1 MEKLQEL
8 WTQILD
14 VLSKLVI
21 PDWGAL
27 VALLP
32 VILLILIVAWML
44 FVLRQYS
51 RVGPRE
57 RGPGPRQAV
66 APKGV
71 HAPGPSWAPIFTG
84 VGGALV
90 FFGLVFGGWML
101 ILGLTAL
108 ALTLLYW
115 LREAMVEYDHTE
127 APSTLPVIIE
137 HTGPPPGVHV
147 PGPTFLPV
155 VTAVAAAILFAGLVV
170 GGWVLIA
177 AVVCLIV
184 GILGWLRAAVVEYR
198 LTVEADRTG
207 HLRNAP
213 APAFP
218 AGLFTFFVV
227 VMFVAAI
234 VQAGILPPS
243 GASAGT
249 SASAS
254 PGASV
259 AAGGGGAS
267 GGSAAP
273 SGGQPA
279 PAADVTIIA
288 SQVAFTTTQVDGP
301 AGKPFTIAFENND
314 QATQHNVEIK
324 KSDGSDAFKG
334 QIFAGVA
341 TKIYQVPA
349 LPAGTYPFNCS
360 VHPSMTGTL
369 TLK

>member
-1 MEKLQEL
+1 VEKLQEL

-32 VILLILIVAWML
+32 VLLLALIVAWML

-66 APKGV
+66 APRGV

-84 VGGALV
+84 LGGALV

-101 ILGLTAL
+101 ILGLAAL

-115 LREAMVEYDHTE
+115 LREAMADYDHTE
-127 APSTLPVIIE
+127 ASSTLPVVVE

-177 AVVCLIV
+177 AIVCLVV
-184 GILGWLRAAVVEYR
+184 GILGWLRAALVEYR

-213 APAFP
+213 PPAFP

-249 SASAS
+249 AASAS

-259 AAGGGGAS
+259 AAGGGGTA

-273 SGGQPA
+273 SGGQAA
-279 PAADVTIIA
+279 PAADVTIVA

-314 QATQHNVEIK
+314 QATQHNVDITNP
-324 KSDGSDAFKG
+324 DGSDAFKG
-334 QIFAGVA
+334 DIFPGVA

-349 LPAGTYPFNCS
+349 LPAGTYAFHCD
-360 VHPSMTGTL
+360 VHPTMTGTL